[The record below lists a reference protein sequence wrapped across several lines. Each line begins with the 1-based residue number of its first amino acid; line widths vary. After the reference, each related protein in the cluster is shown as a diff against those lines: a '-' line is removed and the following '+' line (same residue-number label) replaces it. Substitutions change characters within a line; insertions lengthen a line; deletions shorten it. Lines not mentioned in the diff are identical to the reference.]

1 MEQIIFSAIAGKLG
15 QPGDQTQSAWVYEG
29 HNMIFCDKLTFSAWG
44 KGYGLCSLTI

>member
-29 HNMIFCDKLTFSAWG
+29 HNMIFCDKLTFSA
-44 KGYGLCSLTI
+44 